1 MLDLC
6 HELRRRGGTHA
17 RAYRDFLRAICL
29 SDRQRWLPS
38 SPEVDRLGPS
48 RVVGLITD
56 ILGAYFR
63 EGLFLEA
70 AEAVLPL
77 TALVNANARVHNW
90 PGRAYLGNA
99 PVCPSSS
106 TPASTW
112 RTPGCPRRIA
122 SARPSPSTDWG

>member
-1 MLDLC
+1 MQAIRTTWDGAPRPARFFGPGREFTDVLEAVLDLC

-48 RVVGLITD
+48 RMVGLLTD

-63 EGLFLEA
+63 EDLLA
-70 AEAVLPL
+70 LP
-77 TALVNANARVHNW
+77 
-90 PGRAYLGNA
+90 
-99 PVCPSSS
+99 S
-106 TPASTW
+106 
-112 RTPGCPRRIA
+112 
-122 SARPSPSTDWG
+122 